1 MQAHLLHCFEM
12 NAQTLTSDDVAA
24 LQHAF
29 AMSKAG
35 QPDKALAVLAGL
47 PQSHPDVLHLRGLV
61 RKTQGDTQGAEAD
74 MRAAAACADQPAQIF
89 TNLGNLLAEAGRW
102 PDARAAYQSALA
114 AAPGDGNSWLNYGIS
129 AQRADANSEALAAL
143 SRASALLPRSGR
155 AWNALGI
162 ALRSQRREEEAL
174 AAFDRAT
181 ALDPTARRA
190 WVNRGVSQM
199 MLGFTQEAAA
209 SLVQARALG
218 EAGPELAD
226 AEAGL
231 ALRSGQVDQAIT
243 AYKRLCAG
251 NPGYV
256 QGHRA
261 LSQIAV
267 EYGLA
272 LDPAEHWRA
281 AIEVQPGNL
290 ALHLGLLRIL
300 VRARRHAEALAFL
313 DSAQRLFGTRPEF
326 ATVAA
331 LVAAEQDDPQASISA
346 FHSALALAPD
356 DPEIA
361 SLFARALLTW
371 RQPDRAA
378 AILEQT
384 IRSAPFHQ
392 SSWAYLGTAWRL
404 LGDPREHW
412 LHDYETLVAPIFLEP
427 QEQGMTLEA
436 TMERLAAALR
446 PLHTASHHP
455 PEQTLR
461 GGTQTVGALL
471 VRREPELQNLRRLID
486 TAIAKVVAGLQER
499 RVSAHPLYDRLAAQ
513 WRYYGSWS
521 VRLTSGGFHVSH
533 IHPEGWLS
541 SALYVAL
548 PDAVQSGGQQ
558 GWIQFGAPPDELGL
572 DLPPRRIVQPQVG
585 MLVLFPSYTWHGTLP
600 FVDEAERLT
609 VAFDIAPA

>member
-1 MQAHLLHCFEM
+1 M

-24 LQHAF
+24 LQRAF
-29 AMSKAG
+29 AINKAG
-35 QPDKALAVLAGL
+35 QPDQALAVLAGL

-61 RKTQGDTQGAEAD
+61 RKALGDSLGAEAD
-74 MRAAAACADQPAQIF
+74 MRTAAARADQPAQIF

-102 PDARAAYQSALA
+102 PDARAAYQAALA

-129 AQRADANSEALAAL
+129 AQRADAHSEALAAL
-143 SRASALLPRSGR
+143 RRATEMLPRSGR
-155 AWNALGI
+155 AWNALGV

-174 AAFDRAT
+174 EAFIRAT

-190 WVNRGVSQM
+190 WVNRGVCQM
-199 MLGFTQEAAA
+199 MLGFTQEAAT
-209 SLVQARALG
+209 SLAQARALG

-231 ALRSGQVDQAIT
+231 ALRQGHVQQAVAT
-243 AYKRLCAG
+243 YQALCADS
-251 NPGYV
+251 PGYTP
-256 QGHRA
+256 GHRA
-261 LSQIAV
+261 LSQIAA

-272 LDPAEHWRA
+272 LDPAQSWYA
-281 AIEVQPGNL
+281 AIDTLPENL
-290 ALHLGLLRIL
+290 ALHMGLLRVL
-300 VRARRHAEALAFL
+300 LRAERHADVTALV
-313 DSAQRLFGTRPEF
+313 SKAQKRFGARPEF
-326 ATVAA
+326 ATASAMVAA
-331 LVAAEQDDPQASISA
+331 AQGDQQSCERAYR
-346 FHSALALAPD
+346 SALDMAPD
-356 DPEIA
+356 DPEIRC
-361 SLFARALLTW
+361 LFARALLTW
-371 RQPDRAA
+371 RQPDQAA
-378 AILEQT
+378 AVLEHA
-384 IRSAPFHQ
+384 IDVAPIHQ
-392 SSWAYLGTAWRL
+392 SSWAYMGTAWRL